1 MLGSGGILT
10 FRVVTVCI
18 VPVTVLNQF
27 RHFTLFSL
35 FNVFIYIFP
44 LLPIYNE
51 MTILLEEFIELLFM
65 REECSLLLN
74 GADHNDAKIGIF
86 VLYFFMLS
94 TPNKKF

>member
-1 MLGSGGILT
+1 
-10 FRVVTVCI
+10 
-18 VPVTVLNQF
+18 
-27 RHFTLFSL
+27 
-35 FNVFIYIFP
+35 
-44 LLPIYNE
+44 